1 MDLPFEIYFA
11 NVFLSFSDGK
21 WLNQCVTEF
30 KPTVSRTYLADTFG
44 QFESK
49 RHAIKFHNAFTQT
62 LNSVCHFCFE
72 GEKTIRNFNYH
83 Y

>member
-1 MDLPFEIYFA
+1 M
-11 NVFLSFSDGK
+11 
-21 WLNQCVTEF
+21 
-30 KPTVSRTYLADTFG
+30 PTVSRTYLADTFS